1 MTQRIGTGANAQ
13 ITQYAATLSTTPR
26 QLETSVTVGGSV
38 GALTSQSPSTA
49 TARSLATGPVNPGRF
64 YVQGLTIANA
74 DAAITVYLT
83 TDASGVAAV
92 AFPIT
97 AGSSLRID
105 ANRGDQIFL
114 FAASGTPVVRVVGV

>member
-26 QLETSVTVGGSV
+26 QLETSVTVGGAV
-38 GALTSQSPSTA
+38 GALISQSPSTA
-49 TARSLATGPVNPGRF
+49 AARSLATGPVNPGRF

-74 DAAITVYLT
+74 DAAITVYVT

-97 AGSSLRID
+97 AGASLRID

-114 FAASGTPVVRVVGV
+114 FAASGTPTVRVVGV

>member
-13 ITQYAATLSTTPR
+13 VTQYAVSLTTTPR
-26 QLETSVTVGGSV
+26 QLETSVTVGGAV
-38 GALTSQSPSTA
+38 GALTSQSPSTSVV
-49 TARSLATGPVNPGRF
+49 RSLATGPVNPGRF

-74 DAAITVYLT
+74 DAAITVYVT

-92 AFPIT
+92 AFPIG

-114 FAASGTPVVRVVGV
+114 FAASGTPTVRVVGV